1 MFGHLLEK
9 SGGWKCLGYSVAGGS
24 LRFHKLYRKE
34 LFVQKKNDMILK
46 CLYLKK
52 QKVGLLIFFVF
63 VLLI

>member
-34 LFVQKKNDMILK
+34 LFVQKKERNDFK
-46 CLYLKK
+46 
-52 QKVGLLIFFVF
+52 VF
-63 VLLI
+63 VLKNKKKTF